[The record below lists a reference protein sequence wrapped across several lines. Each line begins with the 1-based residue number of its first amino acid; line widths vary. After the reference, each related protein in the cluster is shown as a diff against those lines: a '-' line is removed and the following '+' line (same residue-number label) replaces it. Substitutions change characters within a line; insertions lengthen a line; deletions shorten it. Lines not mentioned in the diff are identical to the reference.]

1 MAMQYILTF
10 ISKLTIIPLKEGY
23 KMFNLFKKK
32 EDNQYLLEWQNAILK
47 DKSDKLVM
55 NKKQLIQATS
65 QQAQRYIEI
74 SNDCVKIV
82 NDTVNPNTFFDR
94 LELLEDASKKLV
106 SLEKYLDFKG
116 AKPSQ
121 ALQEFNSQKQI
132 AIKEFLIRYFTS
144 ILDKVDKLKT
154 ERGKMNQFQKF
165 YDSLIPYFDLMD
177 DENKDYIITKYKAY
191 TNTQ

>member
-1 MAMQYILTF
+1 
-10 ISKLTIIPLKEGY
+10 
-23 KMFNLFKKK
+23 MFNLFKKK

-82 NDTVNPNTFFDR
+82 NDTVNPNTFFDK
-94 LELLEDASKKLV
+94 LELLEDTSKKLV

-121 ALQEFNSQKQI
+121 ALQEFNSQKQT

-165 YDSLIPYFDLMD
+165 YDSLIPYFDLMN

>member
-1 MAMQYILTF
+1 MQYILTF

-74 SNDCVKIV
+74 ANDCVKIV

-94 LELLEDASKKLV
+94 LELLEDTSKKLV
-106 SLEKYLDFKG
+106 SLEKYLDFTG

-121 ALQEFNSQKQI
+121 SFQEFNEQKQT
-132 AIKEFLIRYFTS
+132 AIYNFVIRYLNS
-144 ILDKVDKLKT
+144 ILDKSEKLKT
-154 ERGKMNQFQKF
+154 QRGKNNQIQKF
-165 YDSLIPYFDLMD
+165 YDSLVPYFDLMN
-177 DENKDYIITKYKAY
+177 EYNKKYIITKYE
-191 TNTQ
+191 TFLNTQ